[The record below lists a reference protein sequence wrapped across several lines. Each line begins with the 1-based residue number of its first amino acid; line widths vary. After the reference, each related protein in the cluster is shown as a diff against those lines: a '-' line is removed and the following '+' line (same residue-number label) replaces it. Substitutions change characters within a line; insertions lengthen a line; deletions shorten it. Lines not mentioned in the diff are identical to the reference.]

1 LEKIKPTIKD
11 YSLIL
16 TGEKF
21 NAISLHSMYLRIRHL
36 LENYGYMIEQD
47 YEPFSLFGRV
57 RLFDNK
63 YRIKCYINANKTE
76 EKEKY
81 PRNFHFLLEGYLY
94 YDGEKDTEPDSFPIK
109 SELFVTLALTSSKS
123 DKKPN
128 ILNEFDEMTNKIQNL
143 LTNLGFTPFE
153 L

>member
-1 LEKIKPTIKD
+1 
-11 YSLIL
+11 
-16 TGEKF
+16 
-21 NAISLHSMYLRIRHL
+21 
-36 LENYGYMIEQD
+36 MIEQD